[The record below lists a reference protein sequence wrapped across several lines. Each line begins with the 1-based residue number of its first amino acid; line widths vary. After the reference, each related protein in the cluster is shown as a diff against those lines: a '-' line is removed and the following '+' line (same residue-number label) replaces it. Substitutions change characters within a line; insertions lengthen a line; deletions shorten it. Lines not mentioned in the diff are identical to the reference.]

1 MKIPNSLAPLRH
13 SRFRWLWA
21 GLSASYAG
29 DRLQELAQA
38 WLVAGLTGS
47 SAMAVGWI
55 SIFASIPQLF
65 MPLGGVIADR
75 VDRKKILIVGQLGG
89 ALFATV
95 VGGLV
100 LSGKVLSWHI
110 YAWAFFSGVIWL
122 FSRPAYK
129 VALTE
134 VVPRE
139 EVRSAVALN
148 STTETTATTSVNL
161 FGSILLAWIGL
172 PVAFVLNAL
181 SYLVAAGSLWR
192 IPGLDQPIP
201 ANGRRMTINGV
212 SSDLRDGVSL
222 LIHQHELLN
231 PLLLTFLTVM
241 ISTPAVGLLAAIIHK
256 RGGSII
262 SLGLMIT
269 SAGVGSIAGAIFA
282 GLRGEGNQPVR
293 RYAWFGIMAAMA
305 VGLFILTPLSFITPL
320 PLAAIGFVLFAE
332 TVWNTSR
339 VRMLASPAFQA
350 RLQSLTTMAFTLG
363 TALGQ
368 LWGGIVIDRIGI
380 NGLAGGAI
388 LLCIISI
395 GVLFAQGRWG
405 AGFQR

>member
-1 MKIPNSLAPLRH
+1 LRH
-13 SRFRWLWA
+13 VRFRWLWA

-38 WLVAGLTGS
+38 WLVAGMTGS

-55 SIFASIPQLF
+55 SILASIPHLF

-75 VDRKKILIVGQLGG
+75 LDRKKILIAGQLAG
-89 ALFATV
+89 ACVAAV
-95 VGGLV
+95 VCGLV
-100 LSGKVLSWHI
+100 LSGVVLPWHI
-110 YAWAFFSGVIWL
+110 YAWAFVSGVIWL

-129 VALTE
+129 VVLTE
-134 VVPRE
+134 VVPQE

-161 FGSILLAWIGL
+161 FGSMLLAWIGL
-172 PVAFVLNAL
+172 PVAFVLNVL
-181 SYLVAAGSLWR
+181 SYLVAAGSVWR
-192 IPGLDQPIP
+192 IPAMEQTAP
-201 ANGRRMTINGV
+201 ASGTRITTKGV
-212 SSDLRDGVSL
+212 ASDLREGFSF
-222 LIHQHELLN
+222 LIHQTGLLN

-241 ISTPAVGLLAAIIHK
+241 ISTPAVGLLAAVVHK

-262 SLGLMIT
+262 SLGLMVA

-282 GLRGEGNQPVR
+282 GMRSEGRQPVR
-293 RYAWFGIMAAMA
+293 RYAWFGIVSALAL
-305 VGLFILTPLSFITPL
+305 GLFILAPLSFITPL

-332 TVWNTSR
+332 AVWNTSR
-339 VRMLASPAFQA
+339 VRLLAAPAFQA

-363 TALGQ
+363 TAFGQ

-380 NGLAGGAI
+380 YGLAGGAI
-388 LLCIISI
+388 LLCLISI
-395 GVLFAQGRWG
+395 GVLVAHGRG
-405 AGFQR
+405 AVGFQER